1 MKYTVSM
8 DINLPRERMLELFD
22 STENMLS
29 SKIV

>member
-29 SKIV
+29 SKIA